1 VQWPA
6 WTSQLAST
14 IALTLFLMRSVQCCT
29 CVLVMIETACVCV
42 TCCCGASGDQ
52 IPRGPD
58 LAGKVAVCRSEL
70 IPVVRML
77 LAFCMLAAFVCLW
90 SSFEDFNCFAACCV
104 LYSLSLPTLIC
115 IPGRALLRHHR
126 TYPTQASHRTYDRPC
141 LSQPIELVL

>member
-1 VQWPA
+1 MHGGSTVQWPA

-58 LAGKVAVCRSEL
+58 LAGKVA
-70 IPVVRML
+70 
-77 LAFCMLAAFVCLW
+77 AFVCLW
-90 SSFEDFNCFAACCV
+90 SSSEDFNCFAACCV
-104 LYSLSLPTLIC
+104 FIVSLCLSFVSYGTVRTLPMPVTGLHIH
-115 IPGRALLRHHR
+115 LW
-126 TYPTQASHRTYDRPC
+126 PC
-141 LSQPIELVL
+141 LASQPNWYCSTSI

>member
-1 VQWPA
+1 VSFAAAAPPA
-6 WTSQLAST
+6 
-14 IALTLFLMRSVQCCT
+14 
-29 CVLVMIETACVCV
+29 
-42 TCCCGASGDQ
+42 GDQ

-115 IPGRALLRHHR
+115 IRSPAVPYYGTTVRTLRRPVTVPTTGRVSRNR
-126 TYPTQASHRTYDRPC
+126 SNWYSSTS
-141 LSQPIELVL
+141 I